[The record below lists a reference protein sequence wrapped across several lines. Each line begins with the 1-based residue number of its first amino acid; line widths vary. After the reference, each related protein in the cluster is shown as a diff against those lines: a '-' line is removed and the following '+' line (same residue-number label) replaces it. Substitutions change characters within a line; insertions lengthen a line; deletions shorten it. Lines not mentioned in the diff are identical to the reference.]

1 MPKIKCFLI
10 VLILGMAILMETM
23 GWTADFSIKEAEL
36 LNQEVNRFCKQGQYE
51 DAIPLAERILAICEK
66 SLGPEHP
73 QTALALSKLAEIYSA
88 MGDYDEAEPLYRR
101 SLAIQEKSLGPHHPD
116 TVTTLHSLYLLQ
128 QMIHG
133 SD

>member
-1 MPKIKCFLI
+1 MTKIKCFLI
-10 VLILGMAILMETM
+10 VVILGTAILMGTM
-23 GWTADFSIKEAEL
+23 GWTADFSIKEAES
-36 LNQEVNRFCKQGQYE
+36 LNQEVKRLCKKGQYA

-88 MGDYDEAEPLYRR
+88 MGDYDEAEPLYKR

-116 TVTTLHSLYLLQ
+116 TVTTLNSLFLLR
-128 QMIHG
+128 QMILG